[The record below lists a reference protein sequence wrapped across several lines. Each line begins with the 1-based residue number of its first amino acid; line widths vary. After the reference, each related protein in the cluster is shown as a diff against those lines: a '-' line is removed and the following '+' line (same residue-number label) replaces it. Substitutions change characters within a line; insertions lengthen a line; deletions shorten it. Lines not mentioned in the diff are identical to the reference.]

1 MAQQRSHVPKFGN
14 WENEDNVPYTAYF
27 DKARKGRTGAKMINP
42 NDPEENPDAYSSS
55 ADTSLTKGNADGGKP
70 VEQPVVVKTTHE
82 RHRSKEDNDLRQFS
96 NSPGHHNNTA
106 RRASND
112 LSNQRHVGGVGGG
125 GGRGRPARP
134 SVGSEQSIEK
144 SPLHRQARAAGRDSP
159 SWEGKSSYEGSH
171 GTPGRSRLRP
181 RSDDTPDHGAAVPKF
196 GEWDE
201 TNPASADGFT
211 HIFNKVREERQT
223 GAGRV
228 GTPEPSY
235 PHRRPDSNDAAKV
248 CHSFLLCIEMEL
260 IGAAVSHGA
269 ENSVYADSLCAL
281 KIIFNVLESD
291 SVRYACYPVS
301 SFQEIHKYAGSD
313 LSSSSEKPVSILLIN
328 WGCHRD
334 LRKVLKLGPAAR
346 VFVVDSHRPIHLHN
360 LFQLFRKLKKE
371 YYRMGTFHGKPSGC
385 LMYELS
391 HSLRKNTNELL
402 WLACVSLTD
411 QFVHE
416 RLTDE
421 RYQAGVM
428 ELEQHINSSGNLDA
442 VTSVTLKDGT
452 KIRAPC
458 ASRIAYEDEPRLML
472 LQEWNLFDSMLCSSY
487 MATKLK
493 TWSDNGMKKL
503 KLLLARMGFALV
515 DCQQKFQYM
524 NLEVKKKMKDEFE
537 RFLPE
542 YGLTDFYYRS
552 FLRLHGYSSRVS
564 AADVVYGVTALLESF
579 VKTDGSCASKQFGVA
594 YDALS
599 LGNLDKLKDG
609 MQHAI
614 KIQRAILRQGSTAI
628 TKSGCIRSGRKFRWV
643 KLEDSVDTKLLGYP
657 QALTKFCYFLMDAL
671 REKGARMKPLLCAC
685 LLHEPNKVLIV
696 GVCGKPRLG
705 AVQGNAFGIAFR
717 NAAEEIGA
725 EFFHEL
731 FESSWIVLDTASVNS
746 FMVRLTEKL

>member
-1 MAQQRSHVPKFGN
+1 MVREQRVEAFYAKLRES
-14 WENEDNVPYTAYF
+14 
-27 DKARKGRTGAKMINP
+27 ARAC
-42 NDPEENPDAYSSS
+42 SSS
-55 ADTSLTKGNADGGKP
+55 PLLIFPSTSD
-70 VEQPVVVKTTHE
+70 V
-82 RHRSKEDNDLRQFS
+82 
-96 NSPGHHNNTA
+96 
-106 RRASND
+106 
-112 LSNQRHVGGVGGG
+112 
-125 GGRGRPARP
+125 
-134 SVGSEQSIEK
+134 
-144 SPLHRQARAAGRDSP
+144 
-159 SWEGKSSYEGSH
+159 
-171 GTPGRSRLRP
+171 
-181 RSDDTPDHGAAVPKF
+181 
-196 GEWDE
+196 
-201 TNPASADGFT
+201 
-211 HIFNKVREERQT
+211 
-223 GAGRV
+223 
-228 GTPEPSY
+228 
-235 PHRRPDSNDAAKV
+235 
-248 CHSFLLCIEMEL
+248 
-260 IGAAVSHGA
+260 
-269 ENSVYADSLCAL
+269 DSLCAL
-281 KIIFNVLESD
+281 KIIFHVLESD

-301 SFQEIHKYAGSD
+301 SFQEIHKYAGSS
-313 LSSSSEKPVSILLIN
+313 LSSSDEPVSILLIN

-334 LRKVLKLGPAAR
+334 LKRILKLGPAAR

-360 LFQLFRKLKKE
+360 LSDENERVVVLYTRDDEQQADLAYDFDLSALSNASDLNSDEETEQGSDRDDDNDSESEEEGNWDGSRKRRRVSPDNEEDPVKLFRKLKKE
-371 YYRMGTFHGKPSGC
+371 YYDMGTFHGKPSGC
-385 LMYELS
+385 LMYDLS

-416 RLTDE
+416 RITDE
-421 RYQAGVM
+421 RYHAGVM
-428 ELEQHINSSGNLDA
+428 ELEQHINSSGNLEA

-452 KIRAPC
+452 KIRAPN

-487 MATKLK
+487 IATKLK

-524 NLEVKKKMKDEFE
+524 NIEVKRKMKHEFE

-542 YGLTDFYYRS
+542 YGLTELYYRS
-552 FLRLHGYSSRVS
+552 FLRIHGYSSRVS

-579 VKTDGSCASKQFGVA
+579 VKSDGSCASKQFGVA

-599 LGNLDKLKDG
+599 LNNLDKLKVG

-614 KIQRAILRQGSTAI
+614 KIQRAILRQGSTSI
-628 TKSGCIRSGRKFRWV
+628 TKSGSIRSGRKFRWV

-657 QALTKFCYFLMDAL
+657 QALTKFCYFVMDAL

-685 LLHEPNKVLIV
+685 LSQEPNKVLIV

-705 AVQGNAFGIAFR
+705 AAQGNAFGIAFR
-717 NAAEEIGA
+717 NAANEIGA

-731 FESSWIVLDTASVNS
+731 FESSWIVLDSAAVNS

>member
-1 MAQQRSHVPKFGN
+1 MVREQRVDLFYSKLRESV
-14 WENEDNVPYTAYF
+14 TASTY
-27 DKARKGRTGAKMINP
+27 
-42 NDPEENPDAYSSS
+42 
-55 ADTSLTKGNADGGKP
+55 
-70 VEQPVVVKTTHE
+70 
-82 RHRSKEDNDLRQFS
+82 
-96 NSPGHHNNTA
+96 
-106 RRASND
+106 
-112 LSNQRHVGGVGGG
+112 
-125 GGRGRPARP
+125 
-134 SVGSEQSIEK
+134 
-144 SPLHRQARAAGRDSP
+144 SPLLIFP
-159 SWEGKSSYEGSH
+159 S
-171 GTPGRSRLRP
+171 T
-181 RSDDTPDHGAAVPKF
+181 SDV
-196 GEWDE
+196 
-201 TNPASADGFT
+201 
-211 HIFNKVREERQT
+211 
-223 GAGRV
+223 
-228 GTPEPSY
+228 
-235 PHRRPDSNDAAKV
+235 
-248 CHSFLLCIEMEL
+248 
-260 IGAAVSHGA
+260 
-269 ENSVYADSLCAL
+269 DSLCAL
-281 KIIFNVLESD
+281 KIVFHVLESD
-291 SVRYACYPVS
+291 SIRYACYPVS
-301 SFQEIHKYAGSD
+301 SFQEIHKYAGPNLCSSD
-313 LSSSSEKPVSILLIN
+313 EPISILLIN

-334 LRKVLKLGPAAR
+334 LRKVLNLGPVAR

-360 LFQLFRKLKKE
+360 LSDQNDRVVVLYTQDDEQQADLAYDFDVSALASASDLNSDDEVDELDSEDENDSDSEEEEGGSGLRKRRKVSGENEEDPVQLFGKLKKE
-371 YYRMGTFHGKPSGC
+371 YYHMGTFHGKPSGC
-385 LMYELS
+385 LMYDLS

-428 ELEQHINSSGNLDA
+428 ELEQHINSSGNLEA
-442 VTSVTLKDGT
+442 VNSVTLKDGT
-452 KIRAPC
+452 KIRAPN

-472 LQEWNLFDSMLCSSY
+472 LQEWTLFDSMLCSSY
-487 MATKLK
+487 IATKLK

-524 NLEVKKKMKDEFE
+524 NLEVKRKMKDEFE

-552 FLRLHGYSSRVS
+552 FLRLHGYRSRVS

-599 LGNLDKLKDG
+599 LGNLDKLKAG
-609 MQHAI
+609 MQDAI

-628 TKSGCIRSGRKFRWV
+628 TKTGCIRSGRKFRWLKV
-643 KLEDSVDTKLLGYP
+643 EDSADTKLLGYP

-685 LLHEPNKVLIV
+685 LSQEPNKVLVV

-717 NAAEEIGA
+717 NAAEEIGS

-731 FESSWIVLDTASVNS
+731 FDSSWIFLDAAAVNS

>member
-1 MAQQRSHVPKFGN
+1 MVREQRVETFYKRLRES
-14 WENEDNVPYTAYF
+14 A
-27 DKARKGRTGAKMINP
+27 AA
-42 NDPEENPDAYSSS
+42 SS
-55 ADTSLTKGNADGGKP
+55 
-70 VEQPVVVKTTHE
+70 E
-82 RHRSKEDNDLRQFS
+82 
-96 NSPGHHNNTA
+96 
-106 RRASND
+106 
-112 LSNQRHVGGVGGG
+112 
-125 GGRGRPARP
+125 
-134 SVGSEQSIEK
+134 
-144 SPLHRQARAAGRDSP
+144 SPLLIFPSTSDVDS
-159 SWEGKSSYEGSH
+159 
-171 GTPGRSRLRP
+171 
-181 RSDDTPDHGAAVPKF
+181 
-196 GEWDE
+196 
-201 TNPASADGFT
+201 
-211 HIFNKVREERQT
+211 I
-223 GAGRV
+223 
-228 GTPEPSY
+228 
-235 PHRRPDSNDAAKV
+235 
-248 CHSFLLCIEMEL
+248 
-260 IGAAVSHGA
+260 
-269 ENSVYADSLCAL
+269 CAL
-281 KIIFNVLESD
+281 KVILHVLESD

-301 SFQEIHKYAGSD
+301 SFQEIHKYAGPN
-313 LSSSSEKPVSILLIN
+313 LTSSSDTPISILLIN
-328 WGCHRD
+328 WGSHRD
-334 LRKVLKLGPAAR
+334 LKRLLGLGSKAC

-360 LFQLFRKLKKE
+360 LSDANQNVVVLYTLDDEQQADLAYDFKVSALATACDLDADDDGGNDSDTDDEKDSESEDDDDGDDGGGGGSRKRRRVSLENEEDPQRLVKKLKKE
-371 YYRMGTFHGKPSGC
+371 YYKMGTYHGKPSGC
-385 LMYELS
+385 LMYDLS

-452 KIRAPC
+452 KIRAPE

-472 LQEWNLFDSMLCSSY
+472 LREWNLFDSMLCSSY
-487 MATKLK
+487 IAPKLK

-524 NLEVKKKMKDEFE
+524 NLEVKRKMKDEFE

-552 FLRLHGYSSRVS
+552 FLRIHGYSSRVS

-579 VKTDGSCASKQFGVA
+579 VKTDGTCASKQFGVA

-599 LGNLDKLKDG
+599 LTNLDKLKAG
-609 MQHAI
+609 MHQAI
-614 KIQRAILRQGSTAI
+614 KVQRAILRQGSAAI
-628 TKSGCIRSGRKFRWV
+628 MKNGAIRSGRKFRWV

-685 LLHEPNKVLIV
+685 LSQEPDKVLIV

-705 AVQGNAFGIAFR
+705 AVQGNAFGTAFR
-717 NAAEEIGA
+717 NAATEIGA

-731 FESSWIVLDTASVNS
+731 FESSWIVLDKGAVNS
-746 FMVRLTEKL
+746 FMIRLTEQL

>member
-1 MAQQRSHVPKFGN
+1 MVREQRVDLFYSKLRESV
-14 WENEDNVPYTAYF
+14 TA
-27 DKARKGRTGAKMINP
+27 
-42 NDPEENPDAYSSS
+42 SS
-55 ADTSLTKGNADGGKP
+55 
-70 VEQPVVVKTTHE
+70 
-82 RHRSKEDNDLRQFS
+82 F
-96 NSPGHHNNTA
+96 
-106 RRASND
+106 
-112 LSNQRHVGGVGGG
+112 
-125 GGRGRPARP
+125 
-134 SVGSEQSIEK
+134 
-144 SPLHRQARAAGRDSP
+144 SPLLIFP
-159 SWEGKSSYEGSH
+159 S
-171 GTPGRSRLRP
+171 T
-181 RSDDTPDHGAAVPKF
+181 SDV
-196 GEWDE
+196 
-201 TNPASADGFT
+201 
-211 HIFNKVREERQT
+211 
-223 GAGRV
+223 
-228 GTPEPSY
+228 
-235 PHRRPDSNDAAKV
+235 
-248 CHSFLLCIEMEL
+248 
-260 IGAAVSHGA
+260 
-269 ENSVYADSLCAL
+269 DSLCAL
-281 KIIFNVLESD
+281 KIVFHVLESD
-291 SVRYACYPVS
+291 SIRYACYPVS
-301 SFQEIHKYAGSD
+301 SFQEIHKYAGPNLCSSD
-313 LSSSSEKPVSILLIN
+313 EPISILLIN

-334 LRKVLKLGPAAR
+334 LRKVLNLGPVAR

-360 LFQLFRKLKKE
+360 LSDQNDRVVVLYTHDDEQQADLAYDFDVSALASASDLNSDDEVDELDSEDENDSDSEEEEDGSGSRKRRKVSGENEEDPVQLFGKLKKE
-371 YYRMGTFHGKPSGC
+371 YYHMGTFHGKPSGC
-385 LMYELS
+385 LMYDLS

-428 ELEQHINSSGNLDA
+428 ELEQHINSSGNLEA
-442 VTSVTLKDGT
+442 VNSVTLKDGT
-452 KIRAPC
+452 KIRAPN

-472 LQEWNLFDSMLCSSY
+472 LQEWTLFDSMLCSSY
-487 MATKLK
+487 IATKLK

-524 NLEVKKKMKDEFE
+524 NLEVKRKMKDEFE

-552 FLRLHGYSSRVS
+552 FLRLHGYRSRVS

-599 LGNLDKLKDG
+599 LGNLDKLKAG
-609 MQHAI
+609 MQDAI

-628 TKSGCIRSGRKFRWV
+628 TKTGCIRSGRKFRWL

-685 LLHEPNKVLIV
+685 LSQEPNKVLVV

-717 NAAEEIGA
+717 NAAEEIGS

-731 FESSWIVLDTASVNS
+731 FDSSWIFLDAAAVNS

>member
-1 MAQQRSHVPKFGN
+1 MVREHRVDLF
-14 WENEDNVPYTAYF
+14 YTKLRESV
-27 DKARKGRTGAKMINP
+27 KA
-42 NDPEENPDAYSSS
+42 SSY
-55 ADTSLTKGNADGGKP
+55 
-70 VEQPVVVKTTHE
+70 
-82 RHRSKEDNDLRQFS
+82 
-96 NSPGHHNNTA
+96 
-106 RRASND
+106 
-112 LSNQRHVGGVGGG
+112 
-125 GGRGRPARP
+125 
-134 SVGSEQSIEK
+134 
-144 SPLHRQARAAGRDSP
+144 SPLLIFP
-159 SWEGKSSYEGSH
+159 S
-171 GTPGRSRLRP
+171 T
-181 RSDDTPDHGAAVPKF
+181 SDV
-196 GEWDE
+196 
-201 TNPASADGFT
+201 
-211 HIFNKVREERQT
+211 
-223 GAGRV
+223 
-228 GTPEPSY
+228 
-235 PHRRPDSNDAAKV
+235 
-248 CHSFLLCIEMEL
+248 
-260 IGAAVSHGA
+260 
-269 ENSVYADSLCAL
+269 DSLCAL
-281 KIIFNVLESD
+281 KIVFQVLESD
-291 SVRYACYPVS
+291 SIRYACYPVS
-301 SFQEIHKYAGSD
+301 SFQEIHKYAGPNLCSSD
-313 LSSSSEKPVSILLIN
+313 EPVSILLIN

-334 LRKVLKLGPAAR
+334 LRKVLNLGPVAR

-360 LFQLFRKLKKE
+360 LSDQNDRVVVLYTQDDEHQTDLAYDFDVSALANASDLNSEDENDSESEEEEDGGGLRKRRKVSRENEEDPVHLFGKLKRE
-371 YYRMGTFHGKPSGC
+371 YYHMGTFHGKPSGC
-385 LMYELS
+385 LMYDLS

-428 ELEQHINSSGNLDA
+428 ELEQHINSSGNLEA
-442 VTSVTLKDGT
+442 VNSVTLKDGT
-452 KIRAPC
+452 KIRAPN

-472 LQEWNLFDSMLCSSY
+472 LQEWTLFDSMLCSSY
-487 MATKLK
+487 IATKLK

-524 NLEVKKKMKDEFE
+524 NLEVKRKMKDEFE

-552 FLRLHGYSSRVS
+552 FLRLHGYCSRVS

-579 VKTDGSCASKQFGVA
+579 MKSDGSCASKQFGVA
-594 YDALS
+594 YDSLS
-599 LGNLDKLKDG
+599 LSNLDKLKAG
-609 MQHAI
+609 MQNAI

-628 TKSGCIRSGRKFRWV
+628 TKSGCIRSGRKFRWL
-643 KLEDSVDTKLLGYP
+643 KIEDSVDTKLLGYP

-685 LLHEPNKVLIV
+685 ISQEPDKVLVV

-705 AVQGNAFGIAFR
+705 AVQGNSFGIAFR

-731 FESSWIVLDTASVNS
+731 FDSSWILLDAAAVNS

>member
-1 MAQQRSHVPKFGN
+1 MVREQRVDLFYSKLRESV
-14 WENEDNVPYTAYF
+14 TA
-27 DKARKGRTGAKMINP
+27 
-42 NDPEENPDAYSSS
+42 SSY
-55 ADTSLTKGNADGGKP
+55 
-70 VEQPVVVKTTHE
+70 
-82 RHRSKEDNDLRQFS
+82 
-96 NSPGHHNNTA
+96 
-106 RRASND
+106 
-112 LSNQRHVGGVGGG
+112 
-125 GGRGRPARP
+125 
-134 SVGSEQSIEK
+134 
-144 SPLHRQARAAGRDSP
+144 SPLLIFP
-159 SWEGKSSYEGSH
+159 S
-171 GTPGRSRLRP
+171 T
-181 RSDDTPDHGAAVPKF
+181 SDV
-196 GEWDE
+196 
-201 TNPASADGFT
+201 
-211 HIFNKVREERQT
+211 
-223 GAGRV
+223 
-228 GTPEPSY
+228 
-235 PHRRPDSNDAAKV
+235 
-248 CHSFLLCIEMEL
+248 
-260 IGAAVSHGA
+260 
-269 ENSVYADSLCAL
+269 DSLCAL
-281 KIIFNVLESD
+281 KIVFHVLESD
-291 SVRYACYPVS
+291 SIRYACYPVS
-301 SFQEIHKYAGSD
+301 SFQEIHKYAGPNLCSSD
-313 LSSSSEKPVSILLIN
+313 EPISILLIN

-334 LRKVLKLGPAAR
+334 LRKVLNLGPVAR

-360 LFQLFRKLKKE
+360 LSDQNDRVVVLYTQDDEHQADLAYDFDVSALASASDLNSDDEVDEESDSEDENDSESEEEEDGGGLRKRRKVSRENEEDPVHLFGKLKRE
-371 YYRMGTFHGKPSGC
+371 YYHMGTFHGKPSGC
-385 LMYELS
+385 LMYDLS

-428 ELEQHINSSGNLDA
+428 ELEQHINSSGNLEA
-442 VTSVTLKDGT
+442 VNSVTLKDGT
-452 KIRAPC
+452 KIRAPN

-472 LQEWNLFDSMLCSSY
+472 LQEWTLFDSMLCSSY
-487 MATKLK
+487 IATKLK

-524 NLEVKKKMKDEFE
+524 NLEVKRKMKDEFE

-552 FLRLHGYSSRVS
+552 FLRLHGYRSRVS

-599 LGNLDKLKDG
+599 LGNLDKLKAG
-609 MQHAI
+609 MQNAI

-628 TKSGCIRSGRKFRWV
+628 TKTGCIRSGRKFRWL

-685 LLHEPNKVLIV
+685 LSQEPNKVLVV

-717 NAAEEIGA
+717 NAAEEIGS

-731 FESSWIVLDTASVNS
+731 FDSSWIFLDAAAVNS